1 MATYNTTAAIDA
13 MLRANS
19 APVEAEMQA
28 AKNNYDAAVKRLEAQ
43 RAAEDAQAYRSFER
57 QKRELPQVMA
67 ANGAQGGMVDSAIAS
82 MQNNYMNNRN
92 ARALQMQDDLADHQ
106 LNYDN
111 NMLQLRAKL
120 AAYQQQAAADK
131 AEAQYRRLKGS
142 GGGDDDVSPNIDAAN
157 DMATE
162 LLEKAKSDAG
172 KLQFDML
179 RRFGGGNYNSSSRN
193 SVGRTNVYQE
203 V

>member
-57 QKRELPQVMA
+57 QKRELPQIMA

-142 GGGDDDVSPNIDAAN
+142 GGGAADAAITDTKKN
-157 DMATE
+157 M
-162 LLEKAKSDAG
+162 LKQMLGQVPGKPVYAG
-172 KLQFDML
+172 NGA
-179 RRFGGGNYNSSSRN
+179 GGYGWLN
-193 SVGRTNVYQE
+193 GRTESYMSE
-203 V
+203 